1 MEDRE
6 IVNLYWE
13 RNSNAIKETAPSIF
27 GFLSYLFWKKVWL
40 FWQNYAIIIVNVF
53 GGENNARVT
62 NVFVTISFI
71 IA

>member
-1 MEDRE
+1 MRKNYLCE
-6 IVNLYWE
+6 YY
-13 RNSNAIKETAPSIF
+13 RNNMTQEQLENAHTL
-27 GFLSYLFWKKVWL
+27 FLSYLFWKKVWL

-62 NVFVTISFI
+62 NVFVTISFT